1 MNQVKFVE
9 DSLYKNWSDMVCL
22 GRYMS
27 DPFSGTAVHS
37 EIQAW
42 FLLFSGLGNSSQFQG
57 ISCVD
62 SSKTWLILQ
71 YSTAWKLSKY
81 GVFSG
86 TYFPLFGL
94 NTGKY
99 GP

>member
-9 DSLYKNWSDMVCL
+9 DSLYKIWSDMVCL
-22 GRYMS
+22 GRYIS
-27 DPFSGTAVHS
+27 DPSSGTAVHS

-42 FLLFSGLGNSSQFQG
+42 FLLFSGLGNSSQSQG
-57 ISCVD
+57 ISCFD
-62 SSKTWLILQ
+62 YCKTWLISQ
-71 YSTAWKLSKY
+71 YSTEWKVSKY
-81 GVFSG
+81 GVYSG